1 MDLIEGLNDAQAQAV
16 QHIDGP
22 MMVIAG
28 AGSGKTRVLTHRI
41 AYLIAHGISPFH
53 ILALTFTNKAAEEM
67 RNRITQLL
75 GDSNGRNVWMG
86 TFHSIF
92 SKILHIE
99 AAYVG
104 FTPKFTIYDTDDAKS
119 LVKSILKDMNL
130 DDKVYRPGAVLAAIS
145 TAKSNLISP
154 EEYSSNHLLQ
164 RENTMKKIPAMA
176 EIYTRYNQRLRR
188 ADAMDFDDL
197 LFNMFVLL
205 RDFPELLYKY
215 QHKFQY
221 ILVDEYQDTNYVQYQ
236 IVRKLAALNENLCV
250 VGDDAQSIYAF
261 RGANIQNILNFKEDY
276 PDYTLYKLEQNYRST
291 KNILAAA
298 NNVIDHNSKQIP
310 KTIWTSNADGD
321 KIRIFETDDDQAEA
335 KAVTEEII
343 RQKQEK
349 GLHNSDFTIL
359 YRTNAQSRPYEDIF
373 RRKGLPYRIYG
384 GMSFYKRKEIK
395 DILAYYR
402 LTVNPN
408 DDEALRRVI
417 NYPQRGIGLTTV
429 EKIITAAANGGVSL
443 WECMTHPAE
452 YGLLIGPAVFK
463 KLDDFIQKIQSYQ
476 AMLPDKDA
484 FTLGKYIADSSGI
497 TADLK
502 HLEDEP
508 ERYENLGE
516 LFNAMKSFVEKEPE
530 NAIDVETG
538 EDLTDV
544 FPSLDVF
551 LNQVSLLTS
560 GDEDEKDDAD
570 KIKLMTIHAAKGLEF
585 PQVFVI
591 GMEENIFPSYMISS
605 QTELE
610 EERRLFYVAI
620 TRAQRYLSLSF
631 CHTRFM
637 FGNTSCNEPSRFLRE
652 IDSRYTEQIY
662 VESDNRSRGFGRN
675 STGFGQR
682 SSWES
687 TRDTRPSY
695 GSRGRYSATGTTGN
709 AGNPSYTS
717 RPQPSSPAAQQH
729 TPPAQRTFA
738 ARSSAAS
745 AGSRTP
751 APVPA
756 DLKLGG
762 LLTDTSQMRIG
773 MRLFHATFGCGILE
787 DILEQGPQGK
797 VIVRFDQCGQK
808 TMLLHFAKLKSIAG
822 E

>member
-1 MDLIEGLNDAQAQAV
+1 MNLIEGLNDAQAQAV

-41 AYLIAHGISPFH
+41 AYLIAQGISPFH

-67 RNRITQLL
+67 RIRITQLL

-99 AAYVG
+99 APYVG

-119 LVKSILKDMNL
+119 LLKSILKDMNL
-130 DDKVYRPGAVLAAIS
+130 DDKVYRPSLVLAAIS

-164 RENTMKKIPAMA
+164 RENSLKKIPAMG

-197 LFNMFVLL
+197 LFNMFILL

-236 IVRKLAALNENLCV
+236 IVRKLAALNENICV

-276 PDYTLYKLEQNYRST
+276 PDYSLYKLEQNYRST
-291 KNILAAA
+291 QNILSAA

-310 KTIWTSNADGD
+310 KTIWTSNASGD
-321 KIRIFETDDDQAEA
+321 KIKIFETEDEQAEA
-335 KAVTEEII
+335 KAVTEEIL
-343 RQKQEK
+343 RQKKENKLQ
-349 GLHNSDFTIL
+349 NSDFTIL
-359 YRTNAQSRPYEDIF
+359 YRTNAQSRPFEDIF

-417 NYPQRGIGLTTV
+417 NYPQRGIGVTTM
-429 EKIITAAANGGVSL
+429 EKIITVAANSGVSL

-452 YGLLIGPAVFK
+452 HGLVLSPAIFK
-463 KLDDFIQKIQSYQ
+463 KLDDFAQKIQSYQ
-476 AMLPDKDA
+476 SMLPDKDA
-484 FTLGKYIADSSGI
+484 FTLGKYIADSSGV

-502 HLEDEP
+502 NSEEEP

-516 LFNAMKSFVEKEPE
+516 LFNAMKSFVEKEPD
-530 NAIDVETG
+530 NAIDVETD
-538 EDLTDV
+538 EDLTEV
-544 FPSLDVF
+544 FPSLDIF
-551 LNQVSLLTS
+551 LNQVSLLSS
-560 GDEDEKDDAD
+560 GDEDDKENGD

-585 PQVFVI
+585 PQVFII
-591 GMEENIFPSYMISS
+591 GMEEKIFPSYMVSS

-620 TRAQRYLSLSF
+620 TRAQRFLNLSF
-631 CHTRFM
+631 CHSRFL
-637 FGNTSCNEPSRFLRE
+637 FGNTSYNEASRFLKE
-652 IDSRYTEQIY
+652 IDECYTEQIY
-662 VESDNRSRGFGRN
+662 VESDSRSRATRSPWESARENSFYGKRSNQGRFSN
-675 STGFGQR
+675 SNQGR
-682 SSWES
+682 SSFASANQTPYAS
-687 TRDTRPSY
+687 TPAR
-695 GSRGRYSATGTTGN
+695 GN
-709 AGNPSYTS
+709 AP
-717 RPQPSSPAAQQH
+717 
-729 TPPAQRTFA
+729 QRTFA
-738 ARSSAAS
+738 ARSSTTT
-745 AGSRTP
+745 GTGKHTP
-751 APVPA
+751 LPVPA
-756 DLKLGG
+756 NLQLGERI
-762 LLTDTSQMRIG
+762 TDTAQMHTG
-773 MRLFHATFGCGILE
+773 MRLYHETFGCGTLE
-787 DILEQGPQGK
+787 AILEQGDKGK
-797 VIVRFDQCGQK
+797 VSVLFDKFGQK
-808 TMLLHFAKLKSIAG
+808 NMLLHFAKLKNILG